1 LTDGPAARAE
11 SLRRAIDY
19 HNYRYYVLD
28 DPEIPDAEYDRL
40 LRELQALEAE
50 HPELVTPDSPT
61 QRVGAEPL
69 DAFAEV
75 EHRVPML
82 SLENALSE
90 EEMRAFDRRVRERL
104 GRETA
109 TYVGEPKLDGLAISL
124 LYEQGVLR
132 RGATRGDGRRGED
145 VTLQVRTI
153 RSIPLRLQGE
163 GWPEV
168 LEVRGEV
175 FMPREGLEA
184 INARAL
190 AEGGKIF
197 ANPRNAAAGSL
208 RQLDPRV
215 TAERPL
221 EMFCYGFGIVEG
233 GRLADTQSGSLA
245 LLKDWGLRISP
256 ELRVLE
262 GVEPCIAY
270 HREIEGR
277 RARLAYDID
286 GVVLKLD
293 SLADQEAMGFVSR
306 APRWAVAY
314 KFPPQEELTRVLDIQ
329 VQVGRTGAL
338 TPVARLEPVQ
348 VAGVTVTNATLHN
361 EDEIRRKDIRIGD
374 TVIVRRAGD
383 VIPQVMAVV
392 RDRRPSDAREF
403 VMPTSCPI
411 CGSDVIRGEGE
422 AASRCTGGLFCPA
435 QRKET
440 IKHFASRRAMD
451 IEGLGDKLVDQLV
464 DRDLVENPADLYRLN
479 QETLAGLERMGEKSA
494 VNLIDALSRSR
505 QTTLARFLFALG
517 IREVGE
523 ATAQALASH
532 FGDMEALAEASEEEL
547 TEVPDVGPVVAAQ
560 IHTFFRQAHNREVI
574 QGLLAAGVTWPAV
587 ERRPAVKQVLAA
599 KTFVI
604 TGTLSRP
611 RDEIKAELQAAGAK
625 VTGSVSAK
633 TDYLVA
639 GDDPGSK
646 LAKARELGVRVV
658 TEEELARLLGGD

>member
-50 HPELVTPDSPT
+50 RPELVTPDSPT

-523 ATAQALASH
+523 ATAQALAFH

>member
-1 LTDGPAARAE
+1 
-11 SLRRAIDY
+11 
-19 HNYRYYVLD
+19 
-28 DPEIPDAEYDRL
+28 
-40 LRELQALEAE
+40 
-50 HPELVTPDSPT
+50 
-61 QRVGAEPL
+61 
-69 DAFAEV
+69 
-75 EHRVPML
+75 
-82 SLENALSE
+82 
-90 EEMRAFDRRVRERL
+90 
-104 GRETA
+104 
-109 TYVGEPKLDGLAISL
+109 
-124 LYEQGVLR
+124 
-132 RGATRGDGRRGED
+132 
-145 VTLQVRTI
+145 
-153 RSIPLRLQGE
+153 
-163 GWPEV
+163 
-168 LEVRGEV
+168 
-175 FMPREGLEA
+175 
-184 INARAL
+184 
-190 AEGGKIF
+190 
-197 ANPRNAAAGSL
+197 
-208 RQLDPRV
+208 
-215 TAERPL
+215 
-221 EMFCYGFGIVEG
+221 MFCYGFGIVEG
-233 GRLADTQSGSLA
+233 GRLPDTQSGSLA
-245 LLKDWGLRISP
+245 LLKGWGLRISP

-262 GVEPCIAY
+262 GVDACIAY

-293 SLADQEAMGFVSR
+293 SLAEQETMGFVSR

-314 KFPPQEELTRVLDIQ
+314 KFPPQEELTRVIDIQ
-329 VQVGRTGAL
+329 VHVGRTGAL

-383 VIPQVMAVV
+383 VIPQVMGVV
-392 RDRRPSDAREF
+392 RDCRPPDAREF

-422 AASRCTGGLFCPA
+422 AASRCTGGLFCAA

-464 DRDLVENPADLYRLN
+464 DRDLVENPADLYHLD
-479 QETLAGLERMGEKSA
+479 QETLAGLERMGDKSA
-494 VNLIDALSRSR
+494 ANLIEALHRSR
-505 QTTLARFLFALG
+505 QTTVARFLFALG

-547 TEVPDVGPVVAAQ
+547 IEVPDVGPVVAAQ
-560 IHTFFRQAHNREVI
+560 IHAFFRQAHNREVI

-587 ERRPAVKQVLAA
+587 ERRPAVKQALAA

-611 RDEIKAELQAAGAK
+611 RDEIKADLQAAGAK

-639 GDDPGSK
+639 GEDPGSK